1 MSSAK
6 RSRDLSIAL
15 CAVLILQFGVQN
27 NAFALNNGL
36 ALTPPMGWNSWN
48 TFACNVSET
57 LIKSMADAM
66 VSSGM
71 KDAGY
76 QYIVIDD
83 CWQVSRDAQGNIV
96 ADATR
101 FPSGMK
107 ALADYVHS
115 KGLKFGLY
123 TDMGTATC
131 QGRPGSKGYEVKD
144 ANQYAA
150 WGIDYTKVDWCNT
163 NGQDMYTSYSV
174 MKNALLAC
182 GRPIVFSICSWG
194 YFQGAE
200 DLGNLWRT
208 TGDIYADFGRVLQCA
223 GSQVGLESHAGPGHW
238 NDPDMLEVG
247 NGSLTPGENRV
258 HFSLWCILAS
268 PLMTGNDLRSMTP
281 AVVSI
286 LTNKEAIA
294 VNQDSLGKQ
303 ATRLSSA
310 NMLDIWVKPL
320 RDSSKAIVFMNAN
333 TAAVK
338 MSTTLTKIGL
348 KKGMSASV
356 RDLWAHAD
364 LSPATDSITITVP
377 GHDVAML
384 RISQNATVVEIRDVR
399 QYRFEL
405 RQATSAV
412 FDLRGRL
419 VMNNQIRASSLDAMI
434 KDNGNVFIV
443 KKIDGRVVTQVR

>member
-1 MSSAK
+1 
-6 RSRDLSIAL
+6 
-15 CAVLILQFGVQN
+15 
-27 NAFALNNGL
+27 
-36 ALTPPMGWNSWN
+36 
-48 TFACNVSET
+48 
-57 LIKSMADAM
+57 
-66 VSSGM
+66 
-71 KDAGY
+71 
-76 QYIVIDD
+76 
-83 CWQVSRDAQGNIV
+83 
-96 ADATR
+96 
-101 FPSGMK
+101 
-107 ALADYVHS
+107 
-115 KGLKFGLY
+115 
-123 TDMGTATC
+123 MGTATC

-223 GSQVGLESHAGPGHW
+223 GSQVGLENHAGPGHW

-268 PLMTGNDLRSMTP
+268 PLMTGNDLRSMPP

-310 NMLDIWVKPL
+310 NMMDIWVKPL
-320 RDSSKAIVFMNAN
+320 RDSSKAVVFMNAN
-333 TAAVK
+333 AAAMK

-348 KKGMSASV
+348 KKGAAATV
-356 RDLWAHAD
+356 RDLWAHAN
-364 LSPATDSITITVP
+364 LSPITDSISITVP

-384 RISQNATVVEIRDVR
+384 RISQNVTLADSRNVR
-399 QYRFEL
+399 QYRLEL
-405 RQATSAV
+405 HQATSAV

-419 VMNNQIRASSLDAMI
+419 VVDAGVCGKNLDAML
-434 KDNGNVFIV
+434 KNNSNVYIAR
-443 KKIDGRVVTQVR
+443 KIDGRAIEQIR